1 MQKHPSLSSLKSLT
15 QFGVCPFFGQ
25 VLVQPVPVSLYA
37 FSRYLR
43 RSSLVTKPSG
53 YKVYGLPCGC
63 YLWVHYSGV
72 RQLSA
77 LPF

>member
-1 MQKHPSLSSLKSLT
+1 
-15 QFGVCPFFGQ
+15 
-25 VLVQPVPVSLYA
+25 VLQQPVPVSPYA

-43 RSSLVTKPSG
+43 KSSLIASRPG

-63 YLWVHYSGV
+63 YLWVHYSGL